1 MQKPPVTTKL
11 GSLHSDLRNL
21 IKESIKEAETL
32 KSALNGLYNL
42 YHVKIIKLDNT
53 TANAIIDELVNKFSP
68 EFLNRMEKSGKG
80 LCSSFDLYH
89 EIIKHAIDLKLYELY
104 PALIHKITKDK
115 FNSREIFDSLDVIAR
130 SIIENKQE
138 SFYPEIHKIFEYFM
152 PFNQG
157 PTGQSFYSLIMLIIS
172 KKVKPLYPLV
182 KKYLPILRSD
192 YNIPIITLIIQEK
205 LSSLYWVLRIYT
217 KKRFG

>member
-1 MQKPPVTTKL
+1 
-11 GSLHSDLRNL
+11 
-21 IKESIKEAETL
+21 
-32 KSALNGLYNL
+32 
-42 YHVKIIKLDNT
+42 
-53 TANAIIDELVNKFSP
+53 
-68 EFLNRMEKSGKG
+68 MEKSGKG

-205 LSSLYWVLRIYT
+205 LSSLYWVSEFTL
-217 KKRFG
+217 KKDLDEIHSYYKRYPEAQRTDQSAARTEKLISETLKQLEALKRQ